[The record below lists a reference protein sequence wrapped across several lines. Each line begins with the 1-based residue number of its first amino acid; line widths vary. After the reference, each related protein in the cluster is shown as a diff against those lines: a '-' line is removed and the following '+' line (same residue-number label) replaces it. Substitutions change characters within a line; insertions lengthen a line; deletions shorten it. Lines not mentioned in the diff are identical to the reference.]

1 MKRLLKKLNLHYSL
15 KDYKFSLVILVLI
28 LSVFG
33 VFMVRSARPD
43 FMNNQIMG
51 VILGLAAMAV
61 ISLIDY
67 KWILNLYWPLYA
79 VNLILLAAIW
89 IPGLGVNVNGAT
101 RWLNLGFIQ
110 FQPSDMTKI
119 LMILFFARFL
129 SDREQNINTPKV
141 ILQAVGLIAPSLLMI
156 HEQPNL
162 STTICIAA
170 LFCVLLFL
178 AGLSYKFV
186 GAVLAVTVPLAAL
199 FLFIAVQPN
208 QPILQDY
215 QQERILAWLEPEKYA
230 DDESYQQL
238 NSVMAIGSGQ
248 LSGKGYNNDETNS
261 VKNGNFV
268 LEPQTDFI
276 FAIIGEELGFV
287 GCCAVI
293 FLILLI
299 VVDCILIGL
308 KAKDTGGRI
317 ICGGMAALIG
327 IQSFCIAYRGIL
339 SKHDLYATE
348 TTGML
353 VESVTN
359 LSIHKFLPGHVGGK
373 QQLGSQI
380 EHNNI
385 DLLIFFRDPLTPRSH
400 EPDVNDIV
408 KLCDIYNIPIA
419 TNIATAEALILAL
432 DRGDLDWR
440 EMYK

>member
-43 FMNNQIMG
+43 FMNNQIVG

-327 IQSFCIAYRGIL
+327 IQSFINI
-339 SKHDLYATE
+339 SVAT
-348 TTGML
+348 
-353 VESVTN
+353 
-359 LSIHKFLPGHVGGK
+359 
-373 QQLGSQI
+373 
-380 EHNNI
+380 
-385 DLLIFFRDPLTPRSH
+385 
-400 EPDVNDIV
+400 
-408 KLCDIYNIPIA
+408 
-419 TNIATAEALILAL
+419 LILPNTGL
-432 DRGDLDWR
+432 SLPFVSYGLTSVVCFF
-440 EMYK
+440 MGIGFVLNVGLQPNKYQ